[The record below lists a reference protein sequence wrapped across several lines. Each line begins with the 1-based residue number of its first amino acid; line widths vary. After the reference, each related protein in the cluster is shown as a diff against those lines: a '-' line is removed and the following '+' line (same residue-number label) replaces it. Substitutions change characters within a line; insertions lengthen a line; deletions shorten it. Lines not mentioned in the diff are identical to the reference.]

1 MSVIKR
7 ISATISANLDRW
19 VGEIENHDAV
29 IEAAIQEARHST
41 AQAKVRLGRLRKEG
55 NTLSQ
60 RLEQLKADA
69 HTWRIRARS
78 IADND
83 KEKALSCLQR
93 AHACDREIQ
102 VIQQVVEDHEQA
114 LATLENQVSQ
124 AETRL
129 QTMIRQRN
137 TLRARESVANTFTH
151 LNQSRPS
158 NEINTEDTFER
169 WESAILSR
177 QIDLSESSN
186 FDSLERGFQQSE
198 ERSRLEME
206 LQQLMEQKQEHDHE

>member
-7 ISATISANLDRW
+7 LSATISANLDRW

-29 IEAAIQEARHST
+29 IEAAIQEARHNT

-55 NTLSQ
+55 NTLVQ
-60 RLEQLKADA
+60 RLDQLKSDA
-69 HTWRIRARS
+69 NTWRNRARS

-93 AHACDREIQ
+93 AHDCDREIQ
-102 VIQQVVEDHEQA
+102 VVQQVVEDHEQA
-114 LATLENQVSQ
+114 LASLENQVLQ

-151 LNQSRPS
+151 LNQSLPS
-158 NEINTEDTFER
+158 TEINAEDTFER
-169 WESAILSR
+169 WETAILSR
-177 QIDLSESSN
+177 QIELPESSH

-206 LQQLMEQKQEHDHE
+206 LQQLMEQENDHE